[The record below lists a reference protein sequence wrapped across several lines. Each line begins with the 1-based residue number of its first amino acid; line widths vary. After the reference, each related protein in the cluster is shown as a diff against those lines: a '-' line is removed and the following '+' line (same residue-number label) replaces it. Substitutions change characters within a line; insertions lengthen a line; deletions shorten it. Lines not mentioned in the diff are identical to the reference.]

1 MTGFT
6 TVLLLAALPAA
17 GNFVGGLAAEALD
30 ISGRVLSI
38 ALHLALGIILAVVSL
53 ELLPQAFEADAKWVV
68 ILAFGLGGVFFT
80 VADRAIHVVE
90 RRLGGARSG
99 ALAVYFATS
108 VDLMTDGLMIGTGAV
123 ISSTLALLLALG
135 QVTADIPEGFAT
147 IAGLKSSGVPRRRR
161 VLLNAA
167 LAIPVF
173 AGAAIGYYGVRD
185 APQLVQLSLLAFS
198 AGVLTS
204 VAVEEIGPQAERC
217 EPRNAALA
225 LVGGFTLFAFISAYV
240 EV

>member
-1 MTGFT
+1 MTAFT

-17 GNFVGGLAAEALD
+17 GNFVGGLVAEALD
-30 ISGRVLSI
+30 ISDRVLSV
-38 ALHLALGIILAVVSL
+38 ALHVALGIILAVVSL

-68 ILAFGLGGVFFT
+68 ILAFGLGGVFFL

-90 RRLGGARSG
+90 RRLGGGGG

-108 VDLMTDGLMIGTGAV
+108 IDLMTDGLMIGTGAV
-123 ISSTLALLLALG
+123 ISPTLALLLALG

-147 IAGLKSSGVPRRRR
+147 IAGFKSSGVPRRRR
-161 VLLNAA
+161 LLLAA
-167 LAIPVF
+167 AFAIPIF
-173 AGAAIGYYGVRD
+173 AGATIGYYGVRD

-198 AGVLTS
+198 AGVLIS